1 MQNALP
7 FSDSPNNA
15 IKTLASFIVV
25 DLEGELW
32 IPLYTSARNLKTF
45 QTNLHLGE
53 MKNVSSPCEYH
64 ALMRLHVTQH

>member
-1 MQNALP
+1 M
-7 FSDSPNNA
+7 
-15 IKTLASFIVV
+15 LASFIVV
-25 DLEGELW
+25 DLKGELC
-32 IPLYTSARNLKTF
+32 IPLLTLKTF